1 MNSFIRLRGVNSYFY
16 SIKRRFFGFNILDNA
31 FAKMPKIQYK
41 RKNVPGF

>member
-1 MNSFIRLRGVNSYFY
+1 MNSFIRLGGVNSYFY
-16 SIKRRFFGFNILDNA
+16 TNNRRFFGFSVLDTA